1 MPVLKDTRSLC
12 ETLGDEFV
20 HVFVGRERKKFAVHR
35 ALICSQ
41 SAFFNDAFIEADP
54 ASLKTE
60 LHLPYD
66 SASIFEIYMGWM
78 YRGHLVFKVFEG
90 DDEEFTAH
98 NCIDLCLFAE
108 QKLCTPL
115 QNAAMDL
122 FQDSIRDGVWSLNYN
137 LLSKIFCLD
146 DSDDIDHLFHVR
158 EFCCAVLYHYFL
170 VTQTWGPQYMTGL
183 FQQCPEAMEAFLE
196 FQVKMSQKKD
206 IKTSDPQRRGNS
218 TLYHC
223 CFFHLH
229 DSNEDEDACR
239 SEHSEEGR
247 LNSASSNALSQ

>member
-1 MPVLKDTRSLC
+1 
-12 ETLGDEFV
+12 
-20 HVFVGRERKKFAVHR
+20 VGRERKKFAVHK
-35 ALICSQ
+35 ALIRSQ
-41 SAFFNDAFIEADP
+41 STFFNDAFIETDP
-54 ASLKTE
+54 SSLKTE

-78 YRGHLVFKVFEG
+78 YRGHLVFKAFEG

-122 FQDSIRDGVWSLNYN
+122 FQDNIRDGAWSLNYN

-146 DSDDIDHLFHVR
+146 DSDDIDHLFYVR

-170 VTQTWGPQYMTGL
+170 VTQTWGP
-183 FQQCPEAMEAFLE
+183 
-196 FQVKMSQKKD
+196 
-206 IKTSDPQRRGNS
+206 
-218 TLYHC
+218 
-223 CFFHLH
+223 
-229 DSNEDEDACR
+229 
-239 SEHSEEGR
+239 
-247 LNSASSNALSQ
+247 